1 MCIRD
6 SNYLVFEE
14 GGEICDLGAAGKGV
28 VNLEDRVLSHL
39 LDGAEGERVGAV
51 FRLGRAGN
59 DPHIAF
65 NFIEKIRKGDELT
78 VHAALIR
85 KLPLDFDVGGR
96 IAQRQCGAPAAQIG
110 NRRTIQVMG
119 MRSRKE
125 DLMIVLRDVLLV
137 CKYQRRDD
145 RPDLKRTLIIEVR
158 DIAHDHKIAVETDRV
173 PLLDQALDVLVMT
186 DQFLKH

>member
-1 MCIRD
+1 
-6 SNYLVFEE
+6 
-14 GGEICDLGAAGKGV
+14 
-28 VNLEDRVLSHL
+28 
-39 LDGAEGERVGAV
+39 
-51 FRLGRAGN
+51 
-59 DPHIAF
+59 
-65 NFIEKIRKGDELT
+65 
-78 VHAALIR
+78 
-85 KLPLDFDVGGR
+85 
-96 IAQRQCGAPAAQIG
+96 
-110 NRRTIQVMG
+110 